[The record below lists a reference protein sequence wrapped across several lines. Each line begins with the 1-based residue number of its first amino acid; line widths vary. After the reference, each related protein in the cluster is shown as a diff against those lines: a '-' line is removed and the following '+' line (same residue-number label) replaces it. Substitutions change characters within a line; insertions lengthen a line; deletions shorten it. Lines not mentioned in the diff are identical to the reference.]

1 VETQWDDILPAD
13 LAIRALSGNPSRPAF
28 RIGKDIVTI
37 GELRDDISR
46 YIQVYTARGIRPGT
60 TVAVLSANRPEVV
73 TAALANQLAGAVH
86 FGLHPY
92 ASLEDHTNA
101 LKESGADTL
110 IVDSVYAS
118 RASALRDNVAGLR
131 QVLSLGPSSE
141 FDDLTALARDM
152 KAVSLQRPPVG
163 PESPGVL
170 GYTGGTTGRSKVV
183 VLPNRVWTRMTAI
196 QMAEWDFPNE
206 PRFLICAP
214 LSHSALTL
222 LVPTLLRGGSLVVL
236 PSFDAKG
243 VLEAISEYRVTAT
256 MLVPTMI
263 YALLDYPGL
272 DEADL
277 SSLEVIYYG
286 ASAIS
291 PARLQEAIQRFG
303 PIFFQFYGQV
313 EAPMTVT
320 VLKREEHDP
329 QDLTRLASCGR
340 PVPWLD
346 VALLDDDLHPVPV
359 GEPGEICVRG
369 PLVMKEYLN
378 RPKETADAFRGGW
391 LHTGD
396 VARADERGFLT
407 IVDRKKDMI
416 VSGGFNVYPSEVEAV
431 LTSHPAVSQAAV
443 IGIPDPKWGEAVI
456 AIVVKRAGGKVEAA
470 ELRALVKERKG
481 SVYAP
486 KQVEFMEAL
495 PVTGLGKIDKK
506 ALRAPYW
513 KTAQRS
519 IN

>member
-1 VETQWDDILPAD
+1 
-13 LAIRALSGNPSRPAF
+13 
-28 RIGKDIVTI
+28 
-37 GELRDDISR
+37 
-46 YIQVYTARGIRPGT
+46 
-60 TVAVLSANRPEVV
+60 
-73 TAALANQLAGAVH
+73 
-86 FGLHPY
+86 
-92 ASLEDHTNA
+92 
-101 LKESGADTL
+101 
-110 IVDSVYAS
+110 
-118 RASALRDNVAGLR
+118 
-131 QVLSLGPSSE
+131 
-141 FDDLTALARDM
+141 
-152 KAVSLQRPPVG
+152 
-163 PESPGVL
+163 
-170 GYTGGTTGRSKVV
+170 
-183 VLPNRVWTRMTAI
+183 MTSI

-236 PSFDAKG
+236 PSFDATA
-243 VLEAISEYRVTAT
+243 VLEAIEEHRITAT

-263 YALLDYPGL
+263 YALLDHPGL
-272 DEADL
+272 NGADL

-291 PARLQEAIQRFG
+291 PARLKEAIERIG

-313 EAPMTVT
+313 EAPMTVS
-320 VLKREEHDP
+320 VLKREEHDSN
-329 QDLTRLASCGR
+329 DLARLASCGR
-340 PVPWLD
+340 PVPWLN
-346 VALLDDDLHPVPV
+346 VALLDDDLRPVPV
-359 GEPGEICVRG
+359 GQPGEICVRG

-378 RPKETADAFRGGW
+378 REKETAEAFRGGW

-396 VARADERGFLT
+396 VARADEAGFMT

-431 LTSHPAVSQAAV
+431 LASHPAVSQAAV

-456 AIVVKRAGGKVEAA
+456 AIVVKRAGAQVEEA

-481 SVYAP
+481 SVYTP
-486 KQVEFMEAL
+486 KKVEFVEAI

-513 KTAQRS
+513 KTALRGV
-519 IN
+519 N

>member
-1 VETQWDDILPAD
+1 V
-13 LAIRALSGNPSRPAF
+13 
-28 RIGKDIVTI
+28 
-37 GELRDDISR
+37 
-46 YIQVYTARGIRPGT
+46 
-60 TVAVLSANRPEVV
+60 
-73 TAALANQLAGAVH
+73 
-86 FGLHPY
+86 
-92 ASLEDHTNA
+92 
-101 LKESGADTL
+101 
-110 IVDSVYAS
+110 
-118 RASALRDNVAGLR
+118 RDNVAGLR

-486 KQVEFMEAL
+486 KQVEFMEVL

-519 IN
+519 VN